1 MPSPDDWSSS
11 DSSLVEFSSPL
22 ECNWSPEATPA
33 EAESGFSLFESLASE
48 VPSFSLP
55 PISSRTEIKC

>member
-22 ECNWSPEATPA
+22 ECNWSSEATPA
-33 EAESGFSLFESLASE
+33 EADSDFCLFESLVSE

-55 PISSRTEIKC
+55 PISSRK